1 MTNEYNKLPVEELKK
16 ALSEK
21 EVAWRKFR
29 FNVSGSKP
37 TDVKAAHNLR
47 KDIAR
52 ILTAIHG
59 KK

>member
-1 MTNEYNKLPVEELKK
+1 MANEYPKQNLEDLKK

-21 EVAWRKFR
+21 EMAWRKFR

-37 TDVKAAHNLR
+37 TNVKEARNLR
-47 KDIAR
+47 RDIAR

-59 KK
+59 K